1 MIVHLRRLFSA
12 TLIPLCS
19 LLAQPGAVPSM
30 TRAEVEADLIGAV
43 RMVSQERPPDQLVSQ
58 PSAGKKSVG
67 LAALYS
73 LALPG
78 MGELYAGSFSSGRY
92 FLAAEG
98 VLWLTYAIF
107 QVRADALR
115 DDARSFAVGHAGVT
129 LRGKSDQYFVDI
141 GNFLSIDE
149 YNEKK
154 LRDRDAGKVYDPA
167 LGYGW
172 QWDSDGSRASFRD
185 QRVASDNMY
194 NNRKFVVAVILINHV
209 ASAINAARSAVS
221 RNRDVEGA
229 MSDLSIEAEVL
240 GGPFR
245 GDGMVVTVR
254 KTF

>member
-1 MIVHLRRLFSA
+1 MIVHLRRLLA
-12 TLIPLCS
+12 AILLPLCS
-19 LLAQPGAVPSM
+19 LLAQRGPVPPM
-30 TRAEVEADLIGAV
+30 TRAEVEADLIGSI
-43 RMVSQERPPDQLVSQ
+43 RMSPRERLSDQPGSQ
-58 PSAGKKSVG
+58 PPAGKKSAG

-78 MGELYAGSFSSGRY
+78 MGELYAGSFTSGRY

-98 VLWLTYAIF
+98 VLWLTYAVF

-115 DDARSFAVGHAGVT
+115 NDARSFASAHAGVT
-129 LRGKSDQYFVDI
+129 LQGKNDQYFVDI

-154 LRDRDAGKVYDPA
+154 LRDRDVGKVYDPA
-167 LGYGW
+167 LGYAW

-185 QRVASDNMY
+185 QRVASDNAY

-221 RNRDVEGA
+221 HNREIEGA
-229 MSDLSIEAEVL
+229 LSDLSIEAEVL

-245 GDGMVVTVR
+245 AHGMAVTVR

>member
-1 MIVHLRRLFSA
+1 MIDHLRWFFVLVLF
-12 TLIPLCS
+12 PLSS
-19 LLAQPGAVPSM
+19 LSAQPAGRLPM
-30 TRAEVEADLIGAV
+30 TRAEVQADLFRNPSPPPGAV
-43 RMVSQERPPDQLVSQ
+43 LQEGGGEVV
-58 PSAGKKSVG
+58 GKKSVA

-98 VLWLTYAIF
+98 VLWLTYAVF

-115 DDARSFAVGHAGVT
+115 DDARTLAVARAGVS
-129 LRGKSDQYFVDI
+129 LAGKNDQYFVDI

-154 LRDRDAGKVYDPA
+154 LRDRDADKLYDPA

-172 QWDSDGSRASFRD
+172 RWDSDASRAEYRD

-209 ASAINAARSAVS
+209 ASAINAARSAVAHNKEVAGS
-221 RNRDVEGA
+221 GSGLE
-229 MSDLSIEAEVL
+229 IHAEVL
-240 GGPFR
+240 GGPLEAH
-245 GDGMVVTVR
+245 GMMVTVR
-254 KTF
+254 KNF